1 MYLHRGIAALCRH
14 LSVSIGCTG
23 KLPSDEAVQS
33 IMRLF
38 GFKSPKPQDALA
50 CYIED
55 TGDAGIQAVN
65 VIEIIA

>member
-1 MYLHRGIAALCRH
+1 
-14 LSVSIGCTG
+14 
-23 KLPSDEAVQS
+23 
-33 IMRLF
+33 MRLF